1 MISRPW
7 FAGEARII
15 RDCQRAAAR
24 RRRTTDFP
32 DSTPILRRGGHN
44 VRLALYQPDIP
55 QNLGAAL
62 RLSACLG
69 VALDVIEPCGFPLT
83 DASMKRAALDYGD
96 KARVARHA
104 SLTAFQSM
112 PERNDGRLVLIETDG
127 AVNFQDFAFSTG
139 DTLVLGRESAGS
151 SGELYAAAQA
161 SVRVPMVRGLR
172 SLNVITAATVVLTE
186 AMRQTGAWEKLT

>member
-1 MISRPW
+1 M
-7 FAGEARII
+7 
-15 RDCQRAAAR
+15 
-24 RRRTTDFP
+24 
-32 DSTPILRRGGHN
+32 
-44 VRLALYQPDIP
+44 RLALYQPDIP

-62 RLSACLG
+62 RLCACLG

-83 DASMKRAALDYGD
+83 DAAMKRAALDYGD
-96 KARVARHA
+96 KARVSRHA
-104 SLTAFQSM
+104 SLAAFGAA
-112 PERNDGRLVLIETDG
+112 PERQQGRLVLIETDG

-161 SVRVPMVRGLR
+161 SVRIPMVLGLR

-186 AMRQTGAWEKLT
+186 AMRQTGAWEKLS

>member
-1 MISRPW
+1 
-7 FAGEARII
+7 
-15 RDCQRAAAR
+15 
-24 RRRTTDFP
+24 
-32 DSTPILRRGGHN
+32 

-96 KARVARHA
+96 KARVTRHA
-104 SLTAFQSM
+104 SLRAFCAA
-112 PERNDGRLVLIETDG
+112 PERAGGRLVLIETDG
-127 AVNFQDFAFSTG
+127 AVSFQNFAFSTG
-139 DTLVLGRESAGS
+139 DTLVLGQESTGS

-161 SVRVPMVRGLR
+161 SVRVPMALGLR
-172 SLNVITAATVVLTE
+172 SLNVINAAAIVLTE
-186 AMRQTGAWEKLT
+186 ALRQTGAWEKLT